1 VTSTDWHKCKFL
13 ESSDNLKPLTKMRF
27 GREPSTTRA
36 REIIAC
42 LQQGRLFY
50 EAAET
55 SPLEIKPL
63 QQFYGMIGFAK
74 ALVTAKS
81 LQSLA
86 TLKKS
91 HGVRDV
97 SKENARIAD
106 LTVHIDR
113 DGTFQEFNDVVAP
126 LTRLRYVNNAYKSS
140 LVNIPSTSSQDLF
153 GLELSLRDILSRV
166 PGIDALYRMTFG
178 EHPNNVPL
186 SVEPRMQGVEEI
198 RVRIDDK
205 QLFSDRESLRKI
217 VSRLR
222 DKFPFLCDWRLTSA
236 QLAWGY
242 SVIYFRNME
251 NKGIDEFSEPY
262 LSSVSESFEERP
274 VPNDENKLFSFA
286 ERIHPLAGG
295 FSGSQT
301 AISPVRGFHFS
312 EFSLHYL
319 GLYLLSSLVRYRPQ
333 IWTHAISRSSFE
345 NLEADDKALSLIERF
360 LALNSQIV
368 PDVVT
373 TILNPL
379 EDAWFS

>member
-1 VTSTDWHKCKFL
+1 
-13 ESSDNLKPLTKMRF
+13 MRF
-27 GREPSTTRA
+27 GREPSSTRA

-63 QQFYGMIGFAK
+63 QQFYGMVGFAK

-86 TLKKS
+86 TLKQS

-97 SKENARIAD
+97 SENNARIVD

-126 LTRLRYVNNAYKSS
+126 LTRLAYVDNSNKSCV
-140 LVNIPSTSSQDLF
+140 VNTPSTTSQDLF
-153 GLELSLRDILSRV
+153 GLELPLREILSRV
-166 PGIDALYRMTFG
+166 PGIEELYRMTFG
-178 EHPNNVPL
+178 EHPNNEPL
-186 SVEPRMQGVEEI
+186 SIELSMQAVNEF
-198 RVRIDDK
+198 RLRIDDK
-205 QLFSDRESLRKI
+205 QLFHDRESLKEI
-217 VSRLR
+217 VCRLR
-222 DKFPFLCDWRLTSA
+222 NKFPFLGDWRLTSA
-236 QLAWGY
+236 QRAWGY

-251 NKGIDEFSEPY
+251 NKDIDEFSEPY
-262 LSSVSESFEERP
+262 LSSVHESFEERP
-274 VPNDENKLFSFA
+274 IPNDENKLFPLD
-286 ERIHPLAGG
+286 ERMHPLAGG

-301 AISPVRGFHFS
+301 AISPVGGFHLS
-312 EFSLHYL
+312 EFSFHYL

-345 NLEADDKALSLIERF
+345 NVEADDKALSLIERF
-360 LALNSQIV
+360 LVLNSQIV
-368 PDVVT
+368 PDMVT
-373 TILNPL
+373 TILNPH
-379 EDAWFS
+379 EDAWFN